1 MGRRSRSDA
10 RQAFLMPIIDT
21 SAWIEFLR
29 GTGSRTNL
37 EVRELIGYD
46 AQICD
51 PVRMELLAGA
61 RDEEHVTQ
69 LEKLLARAA
78 VIKTESV
85 DYDNA
90 ATIYRACRKLGVTIR
105 AQVDCLIAAIAI
117 RTNTKLL
124 HQDTDFDA
132 IAKVTTLRT
141 HGAK

>member
-1 MGRRSRSDA
+1 
-10 RQAFLMPIIDT
+10 MPLIDT
-21 SAWIEFLR
+21 SAWIEYLR

-61 RDEEHVTQ
+61 RDGKHVTQ
-69 LEKLLARAA
+69 LEKLLARAT

-90 ATIYRACRKLGVTIR
+90 AAIYRACRKLGITIR
-105 AQVDCLIAAIAI
+105 AQVDCLIAAIVI
-117 RTNTKLL
+117 RTDTSLL
-124 HQDTDFDA
+124 HNDSEFDA
-132 IAKVTTLRT
+132 IAQVTKIKI
-141 HGAK
+141 HGAKR